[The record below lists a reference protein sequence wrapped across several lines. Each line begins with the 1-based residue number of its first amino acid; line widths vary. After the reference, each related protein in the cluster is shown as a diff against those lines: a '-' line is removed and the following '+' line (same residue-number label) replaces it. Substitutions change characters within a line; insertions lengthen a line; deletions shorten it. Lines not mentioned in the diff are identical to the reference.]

1 MSQHTDELQLHV
13 QQHVMYLFCE
23 THLYVHH
30 GRKRTLAAL
39 TNAHCNCHYSNS
51 RVVLNI
57 AERSATTATVA
68 TADYASYGETYLA
81 VIQHTH
87 HFASHSKLYA
97 S

>member
-39 TNAHCNCHYSNS
+39 TNAHCNCHYSS
-51 RVVLNI
+51 
-57 AERSATTATVA
+57 TAVQPVSLRA
-68 TADYASYGETYLA
+68 VDIQLVCFTYCELM
-81 VIQHTH
+81 Q
-87 HFASHSKLYA
+87 
-97 S
+97 